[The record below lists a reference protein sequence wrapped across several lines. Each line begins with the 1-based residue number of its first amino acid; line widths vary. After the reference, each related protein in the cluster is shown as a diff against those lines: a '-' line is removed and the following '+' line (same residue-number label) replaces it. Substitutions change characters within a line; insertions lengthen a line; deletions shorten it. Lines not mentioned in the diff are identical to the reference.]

1 MATNPRYTL
10 TTRWTLNDGAPSMSR
25 LTGTLNQIIE
35 KLEKIA
41 KPRNLPLFSEGA
53 GSQVETLSRKFH
65 RKTWK
70 WFLDAP
76 PEQGGILELHHYPAG
91 AIDIAKA
98 TPGKSMAPI
107 LAAMM
112 SDKLVRQWDGD
123 MSHTTPAPVTRA
135 MVEAYAKLINTHLA
149 DELGWTLI
157 RISCEWT
164 SEEARDTAETTD

>member
-1 MATNPRYTL
+1 MATTATDCAIIGTINGKTIETPARTL
-10 TTRWTLNDGAPSMSR
+10 REHVTA
-25 LTGTLNQIIE
+25 
-35 KLEKIA
+35 LEDA
-41 KPRNLPLFSEGA
+41 AHLLGLPLFSEGT
-53 GSQVETLSRKFH
+53 GPQVETLSQKFH

-70 WFLDAP
+70 WFLDAT

-98 TPGKSMAPI
+98 TPGKSMAPL
-107 LAAMM
+107 LAALM
-112 SDKLVRQWDGD
+112 SDKPVHQWDGD

-157 RISCEWT
+157 RVSCEWT
-164 SEEARDTAETTD
+164 SEEARDTEETTD